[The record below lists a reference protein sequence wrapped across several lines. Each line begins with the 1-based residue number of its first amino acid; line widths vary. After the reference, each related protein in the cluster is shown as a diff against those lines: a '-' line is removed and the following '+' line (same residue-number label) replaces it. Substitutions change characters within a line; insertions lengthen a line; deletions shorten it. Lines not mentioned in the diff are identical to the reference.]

1 MSTEPADVFLV
12 DLFAS
17 PRDDVL
23 VRIAGLLR
31 RHQVRV
37 HRLSMRERNGVLHVE
52 AVLSGPD
59 RRRRLAC
66 DRLRNLVDVHD
77 VVSWRYAGTCSPH
90 AG

>member
-1 MSTEPADVFLV
+1 MSTEPADAFLV

-17 PRDDVL
+17 PKDDVL

-37 HRLSMRERNGVLHVE
+37 HRLSMRDRNGVLHVE
-52 AVLSGPD
+52 MVISGPD

-77 VVSWRYAGTCSPH
+77 VVSWRYAGACRPD